1 MELEG
6 SVQKD
11 VGYMDVS
18 TPLQLAQYVGSHAYS
33 TVLIVMT
40 QCSKYWP
47 LGKKRWEKKN
57 HILWLVK
64 KSADARLLTP
74 LFKEEN
80 IFQFQYT
87 GVGLP
92 SCLFFRDYNGEL
104 IIVELEIS
112 QRKVSI
118 EEGCVCWWEAG
129 NWGFEYT
136 ELGLVSLGLCII
148 KKASII
154 FPSQWD
160 LFKMELDETSNAAVQ
175 RDGVLVA
182 LLCGKW
188 LRCLFG
194 WNNYWEKGEQVALR
208 SPRLGC

>member
-1 MELEG
+1 
-6 SVQKD
+6 
-11 VGYMDVS
+11 
-18 TPLQLAQYVGSHAYS
+18 
-33 TVLIVMT
+33 MT

-80 IFQFQYT
+80 IFQFQCI

-112 QRKVSI
+112 QCKVSI
-118 EEGCVCWWEAG
+118 EEGCVLMRSWKLGIWVHRAG
-129 NWGFEYT
+129 I
-136 ELGLVSLGLCII
+136 SGLCII

-208 SPRLGC
+208 SPQLGC